1 MSDFLEQ
8 VVSFMNL
15 EFKSYYFDFKA
26 FYISK
31 PIDMNLPT
39 ILDIP
44 IGLLWFKSVHKNNKI
59 WPSGMVLMLLLSGLF
74 VIKNIFSAK
83 NLVRASHC
91 NTHSWTQKIFQEDF
105 RFLKRIF
112 RFWSIGKFLCTSRS
126 GHDTS
131 PFHNF

>member
-44 IGLLWFKSVHKNNKI
+44 IGLLWFKSVHKITKSDHQG
-59 WPSGMVLMLLLSGLF
+59 WY
-74 VIKNIFSAK
+74 
-83 NLVRASHC
+83 
-91 NTHSWTQKIFQEDF
+91 
-105 RFLKRIF
+105 
-112 RFWSIGKFLCTSRS
+112 
-126 GHDTS
+126 
-131 PFHNF
+131 